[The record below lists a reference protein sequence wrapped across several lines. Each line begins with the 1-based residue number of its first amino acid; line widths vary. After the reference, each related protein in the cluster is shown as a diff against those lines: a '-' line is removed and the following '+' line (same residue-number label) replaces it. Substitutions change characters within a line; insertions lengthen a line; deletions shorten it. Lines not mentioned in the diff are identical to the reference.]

1 MRWLACVLVLAACA
15 KVPPNR
21 YGVDHLRIE
30 GMETMDERSLRACLA
45 TSERP
50 RRNIA
55 LGIEENGACGEPPF
69 DAGHVNI
76 PLGVRRLLD
85 WHLLDRVA
93 LEQDLARIER
103 WYHARGFHAV
113 EITDISVTPE
123 RATDNDVI
131 DPDADDPG
139 CERIDDDEGCVA
151 DVSITLIEGEPTL
164 VQSIEIQ
171 GIEGLPGDVQEEL
184 HEAIELEVAGRA
196 DEALYDR
203 SKVELARV
211 LANEGYARAK
221 IRGRMYIHRGQR
233 EARVRYHV
241 EPGPLCTF
249 GEVEVSGNEDL
260 SAESIVAAAR
270 IFPGD
275 EYRYDTLR
283 EAQRAIF
290 GLGAFSAVVV
300 EPVLIDPDDSEGD
313 RSVID
318 VRVAV
323 TPAQRHRFGL
333 GFGVQSGIVQRGDF
347 EPISVPLWDLHL
359 TLRYENRNMAG
370 GLRRLLLEN
379 KPRLIIQE
387 PFPGF
392 EQPRFGNLLSAE
404 FRQPGF
410 LEPRTTLVLGASH
423 EFGPDPFD
431 TFFRHRVDARV
442 LLERFFFKHKLFA
455 SFGLRSSFY
464 RVPSGE
470 VANDGSEPPSDSDLM
485 YFEEVLRL
493 DLRDDA
499 NRPHAGLFVQ
509 VAVQQAGYFLLS
521 SWDYVRLLPDVR
533 AYIPLPKKITIAARF
548 AMGMYFITDADG
560 DLDDVSQELGPR
572 DLRIRGGGPTSN
584 RGYLAG
590 RLGDGRNG
598 GVRRWE
604 SSLEVRFPITA
615 SFGGVLFGDVGDV
628 SRSKRF
634 RFDHPQ
640 TSVGFGF
647 RYHTIVGAIRADFAF
662 RVTGATVIGED
673 ERIRRTSDDT
683 EVSLGFTRWP
693 GAFHLSIGESF

>member
-1 MRWLACVLVLAACA
+1 MRALVLLILVGCST
-15 KVPPNR
+15 VPPNR
-21 YGVDHLRIE
+21 YGVDRIRIE
-30 GMETMDERSLRACLA
+30 GMEAMDERSLRSCLA
-45 TSERP
+45 TSQRP
-50 RRNIA
+50 RRQIV
-55 LGIEENGACGEPPF
+55 LGIQENGECGEPPF
-69 DAGHVNI
+69 DAGHVDI

-85 WHLLDRVA
+85 WPLLDRVA

-103 WYHARGFHAV
+103 WYQARGFHAV
-113 EITDISVTPE
+113 EVTDVQVVPE
-123 RATDNDVI
+123 RAMEDDLI

-151 DVSITLIEGEPTL
+151 DVSITLVEGEPTL
-164 VQSIEIQ
+164 VKEIA
-171 GIEGLPGDVQEEL
+171 IEGIDDMPESVREAL
-184 HEAIELEVAGRA
+184 HDAIELELEGRA

-203 SKVELARV
+203 SKTAMARV

-221 IRGRMYIHRGQR
+221 IHGRMYVHRGLR
-233 EARVRYHV
+233 EARVRYEV
-241 EPGPLCTF
+241 EPGPQCTF
-249 GEVEVSGNEDL
+249 GEVSVSGNEDL
-260 SAESIVAAAR
+260 PASSIVAAAR
-270 IFPGD
+270 IFRGD

-300 EPVLIDPDDSEGD
+300 EPVLEGEG
-313 RSVID
+313 SVID
-318 VRVAV
+318 VSVSV

-333 GFGVQSGIVQRGDF
+333 GFGVQSGIVKRGDF

-431 TFFRHRVDARV
+431 TFFRHRVDAR
-442 LLERFFFKHKLFA
+442 LLFERFFFKHKLFA
-455 SFGLRSSFY
+455 SVGLRSSFY

-470 VANDGSEPPSDSDLM
+470 VANDGSPPPSDSDLM

-499 NRPHAGLFVQ
+499 NRPHAGIFAQ
-509 VAVQQAGYFLLS
+509 IAVQQAGYILLS
-521 SWDYVRLLPDVR
+521 SWDYVRLLPDFRV
-533 AYIPLPKKITIAARF
+533 YIPLPKKITIAGRF

-560 DLDDVSQELGPR
+560 DLDETSQELGPR

-590 RLGDGRNG
+590 RLGDGRDG
-598 GVRRWE
+598 GIRRWE

-615 SFGGVLFGDVGDV
+615 SFGGVVFGDVGDV
-628 SRSKRF
+628 SRTSRF

-647 RYHTIVGAIRADFAF
+647 RYFTIVGAIRADFAF
-662 RVTGATVIGED
+662 RITGATVIGID
-673 ERIRRTSDDT
+673 ERMRRTSDDT

>member
-1 MRWLACVLVLAACA
+1 MRLCVLLLVLGCST
-15 KVPPNR
+15 VPPNR
-21 YGVDHLRIE
+21 YGVDRLRIE
-30 GMETMDERSLRACLA
+30 GMSEMDERSLRACLA
-45 TSERP
+45 TSQRP
-50 RRNIA
+50 RRQIT
-55 LGIEENGACGEPPF
+55 LGIQENGACGEPPF
-69 DAGHVNI
+69 DAGHVAV

-85 WHLLDRVA
+85 WPLFDRIA

-103 WYHARGFHAV
+103 WYQARGFHAIEVTDV
-113 EITDISVTPE
+113 EVTPE
-123 RATDNDVI
+123 RAMQDDVI
-131 DPDADDPG
+131 DADAEDPG
-139 CERIDDDEGCVA
+139 CERLDDDEGCVA
-151 DVSITLIEGEPTL
+151 DIAITLVEGPPTL
-164 VQSIEIQ
+164 VKEIA
-171 GIEGLPGDVQEEL
+171 IEGIDGLPERVRDALHAAVEL
-184 HEAIELEVAGRA
+184 AVDERA

-203 SKVELARV
+203 SKSAMARV
-211 LANEGYARAK
+211 LANEGYARAR
-221 IRGRMYIHRGQR
+221 IRGHLYVHRGRR

-249 GEVEVSGNEDL
+249 GEVEVTGNEDL
-260 SAESIVAAAR
+260 PTDSIVAAAR
-270 IFPGD
+270 IFRGD
-275 EYRYDTLR
+275 PYSYDDLR

-300 EPVLIDPDDSEGD
+300 EPVLEGD
-313 RSVID
+313 GSVID
-318 VRVAV
+318 VSVAV
-323 TPAQRHRFGL
+323 TPARRHRFGL

-359 TLRYENRNMAG
+359 TVRYENRNMAG
-370 GLRRLLLEN
+370 GLRRFLLEN

-442 LLERFFFKHKLFA
+442 LFERFFFKHKLFA
-455 SFGLRSSFY
+455 SVGLRSSFY

-470 VANDGSEPPSDSDLM
+470 LTNDGGAPPSDSDLM

-493 DLRDDA
+493 DLRDDP
-499 NRPHAGLFVQ
+499 NRPHGGFFAQ

-521 SWDYVRLLPDVR
+521 SWDYVRLMPDVR

-560 DLDDVSQELGPR
+560 DLDETSQQLGPR

-590 RLGDGRNG
+590 RLGDGRDG
-598 GVRRWE
+598 GIRRWE
-604 SSLEVRFPITA
+604 GSLELRFPITA
-615 SFGGVLFGDVGDV
+615 SFGGVVFGDVGDV
-628 SRSKRF
+628 SRTKTF

-647 RYHTIVGAIRADFAF
+647 RYFTIVGAIRADFAF
-662 RVTGATVIGED
+662 RLTGATVIGID
-673 ERIRRTSDDT
+673 ERMRRTSDDT

>member
-1 MRWLACVLVLAACA
+1 MRALVLVVIVGCST
-15 KVPPNR
+15 VPPNR
-21 YGVDHLRIE
+21 YGVGRLRIE
-30 GMETMDERSLRACLA
+30 GMDAMDERSLRSCLA
-45 TSERP
+45 TSQRP
-50 RRNIA
+50 RREIV
-55 LGIEENGACGEPPF
+55 LGIQENGECGEPPF
-69 DAGHVNI
+69 DAGHVDI

-85 WHLLDRVA
+85 WPLLDRVA

-103 WYHARGFHAV
+103 WYQARGFHAIEV
-113 EITDISVTPE
+113 VDVQVVPE
-123 RATDNDVI
+123 RAMQDDLI
-131 DPDADDPG
+131 DPEAEDPG
-139 CERIDDDEGCVA
+139 CERIDDDEGCIA
-151 DVSITLIEGEPTL
+151 DVAITLVEGEPT
-164 VQSIEIQ
+164 VVKEIEIG
-171 GIEGLPGDVQEEL
+171 GIDGLPESVQEEL
-184 HEAIELEVAGRA
+184 RAAIELELEARA

-203 SKVELARV
+203 SKTAMARV

-221 IRGRMYIHRGQR
+221 IRGRMYVHRGLR
-233 EARVRYHV
+233 EARVRYMV
-241 EPGPLCTF
+241 EPGPECTF
-249 GEVEVSGNEDL
+249 GEIRVSGNEDL
-260 SAESIVAAAR
+260 PESSIVAAAR
-270 IFPGD
+270 IFRGD

-300 EPVLIDPDDSEGD
+300 EPVLEAEG
-313 RSVID
+313 SVID
-318 VRVAV
+318 VSISV

-333 GFGVQSGIVQRGDF
+333 GFGVQSGIVKRGDF

-359 TLRYENRNMAG
+359 TARYENRNMAG
-370 GLRRLLLEN
+370 GLRRLILEE

-431 TFFRHRVDARV
+431 TFFRHRVDAR
-442 LLERFFFKHKLFA
+442 LLFERFFFKHKLFA
-455 SFGLRSSFY
+455 SVGLRSSFY

-470 VANDGSEPPSDSDLM
+470 LANDGSPPPSDSDLM

-493 DLRDDA
+493 DLRDDP
-499 NRPHAGLFVQ
+499 NRPHAGVFAQ

-533 AYIPLPKKITIAARF
+533 AYIPLPWKITIAARF
-548 AMGMYFITDADG
+548 ALGMYFITHADD
-560 DLDDVSQELGPR
+560 DLDATSQELGPR

-590 RLGDGRNG
+590 RLGDGRDG
-598 GVRRWE
+598 GIRRWE
-604 SSLEVRFPITA
+604 GSLEVRFPITA
-615 SFGGVLFGDVGDV
+615 SFGGVVFGDVGDV
-628 SRSKRF
+628 SRTSRF

-647 RYHTIVGAIRADFAF
+647 RYFTIVGAIRADFAF
-662 RVTGATVIGED
+662 RVTGATVIGID
-673 ERIRRTSDDT
+673 ERMRRTSDDT